1 MPRAEKSPSTDRS
14 RKSRPGRPAPE
25 LPPDL
30 PPWLPSGDA
39 WARLPQEIREPAL
52 RLLPPAY
59 RHFVLDAPDD
69 LQRSV
74 GEALVTLTWMELC
87 GQVRLAQLLADPD
100 SVVAI
105 LEDPDELTARHL
117 RLVKAK
123 CRSATLLVRM
133 KAVLACQ
140 PPNVISPLPQAGEGP
155 GVRAASAGSRASIAP
170 TQPSPQASAE
180 TERFPASALDSLN
193 PRLENRPVDD
203 QLDHPALTLIAARPE
218 LFCRQGNIAAT
229 YRRRNGKTFGPY
241 YRLSYREDGR
251 QRSIYL
257 GRSGP
262 LVEQVRRTLAAHQ
275 QPITQHR
282 LCERLMGQVRASLRV
297 EKLRVRALLCPF
309 GLRLKGFEVR
319 GWRFSPLRWLL
330 PRRRRLAP
338 PFAMRIPRLRPRPN
352 DDPASRL
359 HRYLAARDGYVPCDD
374 DATLTFAGIQRIC
387 PKRC

>member
-1 MPRAEKSPSTDRS
+1 
-14 RKSRPGRPAPE
+14 
-25 LPPDL
+25 
-30 PPWLPSGDA
+30 
-39 WARLPQEIREPAL
+39 
-52 RLLPPAY
+52 
-59 RHFVLDAPDD
+59 
-69 LQRSV
+69 
-74 GEALVTLTWMELC
+74 
-87 GQVRLAQLLADPD
+87 
-100 SVVAI
+100 
-105 LEDPDELTARHL
+105 
-117 RLVKAK
+117 
-123 CRSATLLVRM
+123 
-133 KAVLACQ
+133 
-140 PPNVISPLPQAGEGP
+140 
-155 GVRAASAGSRASIAP
+155 
-170 TQPSPQASAE
+170 
-180 TERFPASALDSLN
+180 
-193 PRLENRPVDD
+193 LENRQVDD
-203 QLDHPALTLIAARPE
+203 QLNHPALTLIAARPHDGMAVELPSLSSRGGRQCNCRPNLQLDHPALTLIAARPE
-218 LFCRQGNIAAT
+218 LFCRQGNVAAT

-241 YRLSYREDGR
+241 YRLSYREDGQ

-262 LVEQVRRTLAAHQ
+262 LVEQVRQTLAAYQ

-374 DATLTFAGIQRIC
+374 ATLTLASFQSRNQRIGPMASSSRPSFMFC
-387 PKRC
+387 ADRPPIHRRPRP